1 VCVFSPLS
9 QCRDLD
15 KTTPV
20 TISPAVLTRVAAISQ
35 AMADQAN
42 RTSPAMEVA
51 KASKTTPALEQEEE
65 EDKTQAKTSLAALEE
80 EDKTQVKTSLAVLE
94 EARTSRASE
103 EVEMDQ
109 GKTKVVKTLPAQEL
123 VEDKI
128 SQLQAVEMEVAM
140 VISPA
145 EVDTLTPPRRLV
157 VAKILAMETPETL
170 GLISLVPLLLSRL
183 RKSPVGSRPRRGSRI
198 CRSASGRGCS
208 NSRPASMIIPLGIS
222 CRV

>member
-1 VCVFSPLS
+1 MCVFSPLS

-15 KTTPV
+15 KTTP
-20 TISPAVLTRVAAISQ
+20 AVLTRVAAISQ
-35 AMADQAN
+35 AMAEEVRTSPAMAEEV

-51 KASKTTPALEQEEE
+51 KTSPKASKTTPALDQEE

-109 GKTKVVKTLPAQEL
+109 GKAKVVKTLLALEL
-123 VEDKI
+123 AEDKI
-128 SQLQAVEMEVAM
+128 SQLQAVVMEVAM

-170 GLISLVPLLLSRL
+170 GLISLVPLL
-183 RKSPVGSRPRRGSRI
+183 V
-198 CRSASGRGCS
+198 
-208 NSRPASMIIPLGIS
+208 PLL
-222 CRV
+222 

>member
-1 VCVFSPLS
+1 MCVFSPLS

-15 KTTPV
+15 KTTP
-20 TISPAVLTRVAAISQ
+20 AVLTRVAAISQ
-35 AMADQAN
+35 AMAEEV

-51 KASKTTPALEQEEE
+51 KTSPKASKTTPALEQEE

-103 EVEMDQ
+103 EVGMDQ
-109 GKTKVVKTLPAQEL
+109 GKTKVVKTLPALEL
-123 VEDKI
+123 AEDKI
-128 SQLQAVEMEVAM
+128 SQLQAVVMEVAM

-170 GLISLVPLLLSRL
+170 GLGSLVPLPDPLL
-183 RKSPVGSRPRRGSRI
+183 V
-198 CRSASGRGCS
+198 
-208 NSRPASMIIPLGIS
+208 PLL
-222 CRV
+222 

>member
-1 VCVFSPLS
+1 
-9 QCRDLD
+9 
-15 KTTPV
+15 
-20 TISPAVLTRVAAISQ
+20 
-35 AMADQAN
+35 
-42 RTSPAMEVA
+42 MEVA
-51 KASKTTPALEQEEE
+51 KGSKTTPALEQEEEE

-109 GKTKVVKTLPAQEL
+109 GKTKVVKTLPAKEL

-170 GLISLVPLLLSRL
+170 GLISLVPILLSRL

-198 CRSASGRGCS
+198 SAGA
-208 NSRPASMIIPLGIS
+208 PAAGVAATAGQLL
-222 CRV
+222 